1 MFLAY
6 IKNIIETNIPAK
18 NSAHNTKNH
27 DELNVNP
34 ISTKQKLSNLEKDS
48 ISSDST
54 QQYICN
60 KYGRPF
66 FTREDLHIHQDFEG
80 KQALVK
86 IP

>member
-1 MFLAY
+1 MMFLGY

-54 QQYICN
+54 QEYICN
-60 KYGRPF
+60 KCETF
-66 FTREDLHIHQDFEG
+66 FYKRRFTYSSRF
-80 KQALVK
+80 
-86 IP
+86 

>member
-1 MFLAY
+1 MMFLGY

-54 QQYICN
+54 QEYICN
-60 KYGRPF
+60 KC
-66 FTREDLHIHQDFEG
+66 DIHQDFEG